1 MTNRCIQITDKEES
15 ARVSG
20 EPEQFEPE
28 MPEDVNALVEDDD
41 DETVT
46 EDDGLE
52 AVDDDDEEI
61 EQ

>member
-1 MTNRCIQITDKEES
+1 VN
-15 ARVSG
+15 G
-20 EPEQFEPE
+20 ELEQFEPE

-52 AVDDDDEEI
+52 AVDDDEEEI